1 MREPGQNRIA
11 TPRQPHLADDSRQ
24 PATGNRI
31 IMPSQ
36 SLSGALTTQSKRDPA
51 GCTENDDRK
60 THGSH
65 RATGLAQH
73 ASSLVAI
80 RTVRLIAVAIVVAD
94 IVHGLGDRANL
105 IGLALRADVVFLEVI
120 GGYFTGDCVGIV
132 VAIIQ
137 GVCPRR
143 FRHGTPAT
151 TCSRG
156 MACTGDSHHG
166 DPAMER
172 GTTMRGTLYVHSVML
187 PMLFNL
193 HIHGGGTRQ
202 FGRLYPY
209 IHGAAKIPW
218 GGNLPMGRSVKFYLP
233 QNKAIFNHR
242 PMRNSPPHGPIT
254 TP

>member
-80 RTVRLIAVAIVVAD
+80 RTVGLIAIAIVVAD

-120 GGYFTGDCVGIV
+120 GGYFTGHCVGIV

-137 GVCPRR
+137 GVC
-143 FRHGTPAT
+143 G
-151 TCSRG
+151 C
-156 MACTGDSHHG
+156 
-166 DPAMER
+166 
-172 GTTMRGTLYVHSVML
+172 LYQTSSCL
-187 PMLFNL
+187 D
-193 HIHGGGTRQ
+193 G
-202 FGRLYPY
+202 
-209 IHGAAKIPW
+209 
-218 GGNLPMGRSVKFYLP
+218 
-233 QNKAIFNHR
+233 
-242 PMRNSPPHGPIT
+242 
-254 TP
+254 

>member
-1 MREPGQNRIA
+1 
-11 TPRQPHLADDSRQ
+11 
-24 PATGNRI
+24 
-31 IMPSQ
+31 MPSQ

-65 RATGLAQH
+65 RATVLAQH

-80 RTVRLIAVAIVVAD
+80 RTV
-94 IVHGLGDRANL
+94 GLRHRHRCRRYCSRPRRPCESHRP
-105 IGLALRADVVFLEVI
+105 GLAADVVFLEVI
-120 GGYFTGDCVGIV
+120 GGYFTGYCVGIV

-172 GTTMRGTLYVHSVML
+172 GTTMRGRSMCIQSCCRCSLTCISTGRHEAIRPPLPVHPWGGEN
-187 PMLFNL
+187 PM
-193 HIHGGGTRQ
+193 
-202 FGRLYPY
+202 
-209 IHGAAKIPW
+209 
-218 GGNLPMGRSVKFYLP
+218 GGNLPMGGR
-233 QNKAIFNHR
+233 
-242 PMRNSPPHGPIT
+242 
-254 TP
+254 

>member
-1 MREPGQNRIA
+1 
-11 TPRQPHLADDSRQ
+11 
-24 PATGNRI
+24 
-31 IMPSQ
+31 
-36 SLSGALTTQSKRDPA
+36 
-51 GCTENDDRK
+51 
-60 THGSH
+60 
-65 RATGLAQH
+65 
-73 ASSLVAI
+73 
-80 RTVRLIAVAIVVAD
+80 
-94 IVHGLGDRANL
+94 
-105 IGLALRADVVFLEVI
+105 
-120 GGYFTGDCVGIV
+120 
-132 VAIIQ
+132 
-137 GVCPRR
+137 
-143 FRHGTPAT
+143 
-151 TCSRG
+151 

-193 HIHGGGTRQ
+193 HIHGSGTRQ

-233 QNKAIFNHR
+233 QNKAIFSHR